1 MQTKF
6 VVIYINVDVP
16 KNSEIIGIYETKDD
30 AIHALIKSA
39 HFENRDGELLQY
51 KRKSNDY
58 KSYKEIYDLVN
69 CKLELEDFDIY
80 RIQQIN

>member
-69 CKLELEDFDIY
+69 GKLELEDFDIY

>member
-6 VVIYINVDVP
+6 VVIYINMDVP
-16 KNSEIIGIYETKDD
+16 LNSEVIGVYETKDD

-51 KRKSNDY
+51 KRKSNEY

-69 CKLELEDFDIY
+69 GKLELEDFDIY